1 MEKVSKEEFL
11 SKCKKYHEIEERA
24 NIYPIARLL
33 VNKGD
38 VVGGVRLL
46 LVSWNYGH
54 IQRVL
59 EKALRDNLNE
69 KIMLMADCATDD
81 ELDLRARQTLEA
93 IDRKWGEVNKKLADD
108 IWKAWEEME
117 KEGDI
122 EYLRGKRFEDLD
134 LSGDSE
140 DARIIDCIFRKWKDS
155 VSYVGAAKAL
165 GLLFP
170 SVFVMWD
177 NSIARNYGIKSIA
190 AAYQRLSDSS
200 KPGISPYVE
209 VFLRRVQ
216 ERFKPLL
223 DECPPQQLWEEHRL
237 KLHEKDRLLYSKIS
251 FEETFPKMI
260 DEFNYVESRPR
271 DRRGTG

>member
-46 LVSWNYGH
+46 LVSWNYKY

-59 EKALRDNLNE
+59 DKALRDNLNE

-81 ELDLRARQTLEA
+81 ELDLGARKTLEA
-93 IDRKWGEVNKKLADD
+93 IDRKWVEVNKKLADD
-108 IWKAWEEME
+108 IRKAWEEME
-117 KEGDI
+117 EEGDI

-140 DARIIDCIFRKWKDS
+140 DARIIDCIFSKWMVKDS

-177 NSIARNYGIKSIA
+177 NRIAKNYGIGSIA
-190 AAYQRLSDSS
+190 APYQR
-200 KPGISPYVE
+200 ISPYVE

-223 DECPPQQLWEEHRL
+223 DECPPQQLWEEHRS
-237 KLHEKDRLLYSKIS
+237 KLHEKDQLLYSKIS

-271 DRRGTG
+271 KRRGTG